1 MTVSRL
7 LLVGA
12 LALATTGA
20 HADATYHVLADGAF
34 SQNWSNTGLITTNDD
49 WSGVPSIEG
58 YRGDNLTGSTGT
70 DPRTILAFGSSALN
84 VVANNSD
91 PSGATSGGVYE
102 VEGGAPI
109 AGNPTIAFQ
118 GSGTADAPF
127 VLLRLNTAGCSNINV
142 SYNLRDIDT
151 AELTPAQQ
159 VVLQVRSGESGDFAN
174 VDGTYVAIANTGG
187 SIPGA
192 ATLAAPFGNQAQVQL
207 RWLTTNAVDTDAMIG
222 IDDIQVTGTCAD
234 IPPTV
239 SSTTPANNA
248 SNVAPE
254 ANISI
259 QFSEA
264 VTTNPGWIAFS
275 CTVSGNVA
283 AVESGTGSSRTLD
296 PVPTLAF
303 GEVCT
308 GTVVAA
314 NVIDQDGT
322 PDAMTANFVF
332 SFTVQ
337 ADVPPTVAST
347 VPATGVSGVAV
358 GSNVTINF
366 SEPVNV
372 SGSWYAITCANSGAH
387 PAVASGGPQ
396 NYTLNP
402 DTDFDFLELCTV
414 NLDAALIVDQDGSP
428 DPMTS
433 NYSWS
438 FTSAGSPSDYYAG
451 VDASNAAALRG
462 TLHAII
468 DDHTRIAYTN
478 GTPNT
483 WAVLNLA
490 DQDPVDT
497 SKILDVYKN
506 ASYTKITGG
515 QGAYNREHTWPN
527 SLGFGN
533 NDPEFAGAPASA
545 QNQPYTDTHMLYL
558 SDTTYNSNRGNKYF
572 GNCSASCAE
581 DPTLLN
587 HGQGGGSGVYPGNS
601 NWYNSVLYEVW
612 GKRKGDMARA
622 MFYMDI
628 RYEGG
633 THGVTGATEPDL
645 RLTDNPTDIVN
656 TGGNAAVGYMG
667 LLSVLLQWHI
677 EDPVTPA
684 EVVRNE
690 VIQSFQGNRN
700 PFIDHPEWVACIW
713 QDVCAAGDGIFDN
726 GFE

>member
-7 LLVGA
+7 LLAGVIA
-12 LALATTGA
+12 LAATGA
-20 HADATYHVLADGAF
+20 RADATYHALADGSF
-34 SQNWSNTGLITTNDD
+34 SQDWSNTGLITTNDD

-58 YRGDNLTGSTGT
+58 YRGDNLTATTGT
-70 DPRTILAFGSSALN
+70 DPRTILAFGSSPLN
-84 VVANNSD
+84 VWANISNAS
-91 PSGATSGGVYE
+91 AHESGGVAE
-102 VEGGAPI
+102 VDAGDDI
-109 AGNPTIAFQ
+109 AGNPTVAFQ

-127 VLLRLNTAGCSNINV
+127 VLLRLNTSGCSNINV

-151 AELTPAQQ
+151 LETTQAQQ
-159 VVLQVRSGESGDFAN
+159 VVLQARIGETGDFAN
-174 VDGTYVAIANTGG
+174 VDGTYVAVANTG
-187 SIPGA
+187 STIPGA
-192 ATLAAPFGNQAQVQL
+192 ATLPAPFGNQAQVQL
-207 RWLTTNAVDTDAMIG
+207 RWLTTNAASIDALIG

-248 SNVAPE
+248 SNVAPA
-254 ANISI
+254 ANITI

-264 VTTNPGWIAFS
+264 VTTNPGWIAIN
-275 CTVSGNVA
+275 CTASGDVA
-283 AVESGTGSSRTLD
+283 AVVSGTGALRTLD
-296 PVPTLAF
+296 PVPVLAF

-308 GTVVAA
+308 STVVGA

-322 PDAMTANFVF
+322 PDAMAANFVF

-337 ADVPPTVAST
+337 ADVPPSVAST
-347 VPATGVSGVAV
+347 VPANGVGGVAI
-358 GSNVTINF
+358 GSNLIVNF
-366 SEPVNV
+366 SEPVTV
-372 SGSWYAITCANSGAH
+372 SGSWYSISCANSGAH

-402 DTDFDFLELCTV
+402 DTDFDYLELCTV
-414 NLDAALIVDQDGSP
+414 ALDAALIVDQDGTP

-433 NYSWS
+433 NYSWT
-438 FTSAGSPSDYYAG
+438 FTSTTSPSNYYGG
-451 VDASNAAALRG
+451 VDASSAAALRT

-515 QGAYNREHTWPN
+515 TGVYNREHTWPN

-533 NDPEFAGAPASA
+533 NDAEFAGLPASA

-558 SDTTYNSNRGNKYF
+558 SDTAYNSNRGNKYF

-622 MFYMDI
+622 MFYMDV

-633 THGVTGATEPDL
+633 THGITGATEPDL
-645 RLTDNPTDIVN
+645 RLTDDAQQIVN

-677 EDPVTPA
+677 EDPVTP
-684 EVVRNE
+684 EEIVRNE

-713 QDVCAAGDGIFDN
+713 QDVCAVGDGIYDN